1 MLCTGGYAVGLQ
13 PASLLREAILQLCIQ
28 LKPEAV
34 ALADVLAPPDFI
46 LNSVLG
52 SSDGNVST
60 VAWVCLNLLSIKVS
74 TSLITF

>member
-1 MLCTGGYAVGLQ
+1 MLCIGGYAVGLQ
-13 PASLLREAILQLCIQ
+13 PASLLREAILQLCTQ

>member
-13 PASLLREAILQLCIQ
+13 PASLLREAILQLCTQ

-52 SSDGNVST
+52 SSDGNVS
-60 VAWVCLNLLSIKVS
+60 KVE
-74 TSLITF
+74 LGFV